1 MNKPVVLDPS
11 LTVNEILSRHPE
23 ALDVFN
29 RIGVDVCC
37 GANLTLLESIE
48 ADGRDGE
55 VLYDA
60 LERALAVKIAKR
72 HASA

>member
-1 MNKPVVLDPS
+1 MTTSGLLDPN
-11 LTVNEILSRHPE
+11 LTVNEILARHPA

-29 RIGVDVCC
+29 RLGVDVCC

-48 ADGRDGE
+48 ADGLDE
-55 VLYDA
+55 ETLYDA
-60 LERALAVKIAKR
+60 LERALGVKIANR